1 MISKTDHF
9 SKRELL
15 HLRKEGK
22 LNFGGHIK
30 SKIYGTLDCPG
41 AKRWIARG
49 HYVKNR
55 VFFSSE
61 KEAIAMGYRPCAN
74 CMPEKYKTWKKSQNA
89 N

>member
-1 MISKTDHF
+1 MIAKTDHF
-9 SKRELL
+9 SKRELYQL
-15 HLRKEGK
+15 HKEGK
-22 LNFGGHIK
+22 LNFGGHRK

-61 KEAIAMGYRPCAN
+61 EEAMHFGYRPCAN
-74 CMPEKYKTWKKSQNA
+74 CMPQKYKIWKKEQ
-89 N
+89 